1 MSVLSSA
8 VGTSTAERHKIAQ
21 RIDSCM
27 REKDNASFRDFV
39 LVHATLIDA
48 HSVRKNSW
56 IRVVDGKI
64 KDVGSGD
71 FPVSGCVKE
80 NDSHGAHTYPNIID
94 VAGFIV
100 CPGFIDIHS
109 HGAWGASFDNGASAI
124 SQARACHMIH
134 GTTRQVLSL
143 ITNPWDLLLANVRE
157 AAQVSREREDVL
169 GLHLEGPFLA
179 VQRKGAHDEEC
190 LLDPSAERVNEL
202 LDAADG
208 QLRQITIAPEL
219 PHGIDAI
226 SQFTAAG
233 VHAAVGHC
241 DADYEVATKGFNSGA
256 DILTHMFD
264 AMNGIS
270 HRAPGPIPAAVENES
285 VVCEIIADGF
295 HVQVPALRL
304 ASRFACHRLALV
316 TDSMSATGCPDGAY
330 TLGKL
335 EVNVVNGHARLA
347 SNGAIAGSTLVLEQA
362 VQRMVH
368 EVGMS
373 VQDAIEAATYTPARA
388 IGVHKPNVITR
399 LPLGLLRE
407 GYAADLLVL
416 HPDTL
421 EVQRVWCAGQEVL
434 VE

>member
-1 MSVLSSA
+1 MSASE
-8 VGTSTAERHKIAQ
+8 TARGKVAQ
-21 RIDSCM
+21 RIDLQM
-27 REKDNASFRDFV
+27 RGKDDAQLHNFV

-48 HSVRKNSW
+48 NAVRENSW
-56 IRVVDGKI
+56 VRVVNGKI
-64 KDVGSGD
+64 ENTGSGD
-71 FPVSGCVKE
+71 FPASTYVSE
-80 NDSHGAHTYPNIID
+80 AHARRTSISEADTDEEVID
-94 VAGFIV
+94 VHGFIV

-109 HGAWGASFDNGASAI
+109 HGAWGASFDDGSSAI
-124 SQARACHMIH
+124 AQARAFHMIH

-143 ITNPWDLLLANVRE
+143 ITNPWDLLLDNVRK
-157 AAQVSREREDVL
+157 AAQVSHAREDVL

-179 VQRKGAHDEEC
+179 IQRKGAHDERC
-190 LLDPSAERVNEL
+190 LLDPTDDRVREL
-202 LDAADG
+202 LHAADDT
-208 QLRQITIAPEL
+208 LRQITIAPEL
-219 PHGIDAI
+219 PHGVDAI

-241 DADYEVATKGFNSGA
+241 DANYEAAVRGFEGGA

-270 HRAPGPIPAAVENES
+270 HRAPGPIAAAIEREA

-295 HVQVPALRL
+295 HVQVPVLRL
-304 ASRFACHRLALV
+304 AARLACHRLALV
-316 TDSMSATGCPDGAY
+316 TDSMAAAGCPDGAY
-330 TLGKL
+330 TLGNLDVK
-335 EVNVVNGHARLA
+335 VVDGHARLA

-373 VQDAIEAATYTPARA
+373 VQDAIEAATFTPARA
-388 IGVHKPNVITR
+388 IGVHKVNSVTSA
-399 LPLGLLRE
+399 PLGLLQE

-421 EVQRVWCAGQEVL
+421 EVQRVWCAGHEVT
-434 VE
+434 V